1 MYEFYNK
8 EMASKAAI
16 NTRSALSWSTKKTVL
31 TQEVIRV
38 LLNCSKLLPWQKVV
52 QNVNKTIL
60 RMQYSGYS
68 EKLRYDVVNSAL
80 KAVTSTQRVEER
92 GMRLRKSEEEKQ
104 LVQERWKRGSN
115 LCTIYTKFTATEE
128 IPERNKQQGFKVK
141 VVEKAGVA
149 MKKLLQRSHPFKS
162 QKCDWKW
169 GLIGERGGKGLCD
182 RQSMTYDIKMCRV

>member
-38 LLNCSKLLPWQKVV
+38 LLNCSKLLPWEKVV
-52 QNVNKTIL
+52 ENVNKTIL

-104 LVQERWKRGSN
+104 LVQERWK
-115 LCTIYTKFTATEE
+115 
-128 IPERNKQQGFKVK
+128 
-141 VVEKAGVA
+141 
-149 MKKLLQRSHPFKS
+149 
-162 QKCDWKW
+162 
-169 GLIGERGGKGLCD
+169 
-182 RQSMTYDIKMCRV
+182 

>member
-38 LLNCSKLLPWQKVV
+38 LLNCSKLLPWEKVV
-52 QNVNKTIL
+52 ENVNKMIL

-92 GMRLRKSEEEKQ
+92 GMRLRKSKEEKQ
-104 LVQERWKRGSN
+104 LVQERWKRGGN

-128 IPERNKQQGFKVK
+128 IPERNKAARFQSQSGRKGWCCDEKVTSE
-141 VVEKAGVA
+141 V
-149 MKKLLQRSHPFKS
+149 
-162 QKCDWKW
+162 
-169 GLIGERGGKGLCD
+169 
-182 RQSMTYDIKMCRV
+182 